1 MPEKEL
7 FVREIVDKLTQ
18 NLKKNSINVLVIDL
32 YEMWLELLENQISVD
47 RIHDFEKKNGS
58 DELLN
63 QSFYIISMVNYT

>member
-1 MPEKEL
+1 M
-7 FVREIVDKLTQ
+7 
-18 NLKKNSINVLVIDL
+18 IDL